1 LLLFGGLLA
10 GAEAHM
16 AFDCPRGANGLEFK
30 NVKPVRPSE
39 RACLAR

>member
-1 LLLFGGLLA
+1 MRSLPLSGGLLA

-30 NVKPVRPSE
+30 NVNP
-39 RACLAR
+39 AGAA